1 MYSKK
6 HLWLIVLVSAVV
18 IAAALYSQY
27 VLKMDPCPLCI
38 FQRVA
43 VIFVG
48 LFALLMA
55 VLPQRKSGMGLFSA
69 VLISIP
75 ALIGLGIAIRQRYIQ
90 GLPPS
95 EVPACGPGLDFMMDT
110 LPLQGVIQ
118 TVLSGSGECAA
129 VEYVMGV
136 PLPIWSALFFVFAI
150 LVAWGGWFKFRRG
163 HRY

>member
-75 ALIGLGIAIRQRYIQ
+75 ALIGLASPYANATSKACRRQKC
-90 GLPPS
+90 L
-95 EVPACGPGLDFMMDT
+95 
-110 LPLQGVIQ
+110 
-118 TVLSGSGECAA
+118 
-129 VEYVMGV
+129 
-136 PLPIWSALFFVFAI
+136 
-150 LVAWGGWFKFRRG
+150 LVAQAWIS
-163 HRY
+163 